1 MARVVLAMSG
11 GVDSSVAA
19 WLLREAGHEVIG
31 LFMRHG
37 EAQPVAAGVCQSSAS
52 ADATAGVSGRN
63 AAGPVLP
70 IVTPAASHKQGCCS
84 ASDADDARRVA
95 DRLEIPFYAVN
106 FAEEFDRIIDYFV
119 DE

>member
-1 MARVVLAMSG
+1 MTRARAFGAVLVWVRVLIMCAIEIAISM
-11 GVDSSVAA
+11 VAKCSQTN
-19 WLLREAGHEVIG
+19 RE
-31 LFMRHG
+31 
-37 EAQPVAAGVCQSSAS
+37 
-52 ADATAGVSGRN
+52 
-63 AAGPVLP
+63 